1 MLRPSEELN
10 KTRFPHKHQ
19 SYSHV
24 SVSDVDPLPCYRPT
38 DAEEVPQVADHS
50 SVERVLL
57 RVTVFEVQDPVA
69 GHELPCGGVN
79 GGQVQVNAEQ
89 DEHHH
94 WKHPRDADRPE
105 QESILSEPLLPGGCK
120 DHARPETHAWG

>member
-57 RVTVFEVQDPVA
+57 RVTVFEIQDPVA

-79 GGQVQVNAEQ
+79 GGQVQVNAE
-89 DEHHH
+89 
-94 WKHPRDADRPE
+94 
-105 QESILSEPLLPGGCK
+105 
-120 DHARPETHAWG
+120 